1 MRRHF
6 TWAFCLLVL
15 GAGLSRA
22 DDEKKP
28 ATKSNEVEVRFG
40 DGSKV
45 RMLLLQETIEI
56 ETRYGKLHVPAA
68 DIRGIEMGVHLP
80 EGMEEK
86 ILKALRRLNSPSF
99 KERDVAVNELVEI
112 GVHAYPALVTA
123 EKTSDLEAAKR
134 VQVAL
139 KRIRGKFPADV
150 LRTTKSDRVITVVFP
165 ISGRIVSPTIKA
177 KTPYFGELALKLS
190 ELRSIRWLS
199 GSHEAEVTVEGAKYA
214 NNMQWLD
221 TGVTLDGN
229 AALTVTASGEVD
241 LLNDGSGEFVSGPA
255 GTRNIG
261 RRGGGGRLPGTLI
274 GRIGQTGTPFVI
286 GERYQAFTPP
296 AGRLFLQIA
305 PAPFNN
311 NQVPSGS
318 YKVLIRSGYF
328 MDGR

>member
-1 MRRHF
+1 EDSCTPRHYRAPRVRVESYQAADTPRAGVLPLASVEETPMRRHF

-123 EKTSDLEAAKR
+123 
-134 VQVAL
+134 
-139 KRIRGKFPADV
+139 
-150 LRTTKSDRVITVVFP
+150 
-165 ISGRIVSPTIKA
+165 
-177 KTPYFGELALKLS
+177 
-190 ELRSIRWLS
+190 
-199 GSHEAEVTVEGAKYA
+199 
-214 NNMQWLD
+214 
-221 TGVTLDGN
+221 
-229 AALTVTASGEVD
+229 
-241 LLNDGSGEFVSGPA
+241 
-255 GTRNIG
+255 
-261 RRGGGGRLPGTLI
+261 
-274 GRIGQTGTPFVI
+274 
-286 GERYQAFTPP
+286 
-296 AGRLFLQIA
+296 
-305 PAPFNN
+305 
-311 NQVPSGS
+311 
-318 YKVLIRSGYF
+318 
-328 MDGR
+328 